1 MNKDIKNILENYRNI
16 TEAIIINVQNDIDT
30 ENLIKKREALIKTL
44 VEDKSFNKEEVKK
57 NFKDNSLIELDKRLQ
72 SLIEEKLQETK
83 QDIKVLNDRK
93 NANNAYNKSR
103 NLNNFFERKI

>member
-1 MNKDIKNILENYRNI
+1 MNKDIENILENYRNI
-16 TEAIIINVQNDIDT
+16 TEAIIINVQNNIDT
-30 ENLIKKREALIKTL
+30 ENLIKKRENLIKTL

-57 NFKDNSLIELDKRLQ
+57 LFKDNYLIELDKKLQ

-83 QDIKVLNDRK
+83 QEIKVLNDRK
-93 NANNAYNKSR
+93 NANNAYNKNR

>member
-1 MNKDIKNILENYRNI
+1 MNKDIENILESYRNM

-30 ENLIKKREALIKTL
+30 ENLMKKRETLIKIL
-44 VEDKSFNKEEVKK
+44 VEDKSFNKEEIKK
-57 NFKDNSLIELDKRLQ
+57 FFKDNSLIELDKRLQ

-83 QDIKVLNDRK
+83 QDIKILNDRK
-93 NANNAYNKSR
+93 NANSAYNQNR